1 MGTMNG
7 TELKTSAAPHEPDAL
22 TLIREL
28 SAMAD
33 RLGGEVRATRED
45 VAQLREDQGPA

>member
-1 MGTMNG
+1 MNG
-7 TELKTSAAPHEPDAL
+7 TELKTSAAPHEAEML

-33 RLGGEVRATRED
+33 RLGGEVRAVREV
-45 VAQLREDQGPA
+45 VAELREDQGSA